1 MGKGFHM
8 TQSLAGH
15 LGQVRKGWFA
25 IRVVNPWNSLP
36 SNVVNAPSIATFK
49 TKLDEFLMF

>member
-1 MGKGFHM
+1 MGKGFQI

-15 LGQVRKGWFA
+15 LSQVRKGWFA

-49 TKLDEFLMF
+49 TRLDEFLMF